1 VISTFEEWAPR
12 RRLRLPFCQQATSEF
27 RRESLPGADCDVICA
42 RREDAMLRKP
52 SCLLALVVLLCAIA
66 QARGSAADGPPFIGR
81 LPQGTVEL
89 VGITYHP
96 EMVGITYH
104 PPTKQSRW
112 WQPDGSAANLDLIP
126 PQSKSRL
133 KLFANENVVAFLV
146 RYENL
151 PADASRPAW
160 GISPWAA
167 TWYPGHWSSAWAR
180 ESVSV
185 LDHYGQTYAP
195 TSNEAKDIGSVSV
208 LDHYGQTVSNFEIFS
223 VSRGAPDL
231 TADCRVGIAKG
242 AWETVITQNAQNNG
256 RRTFSRD
263 GEQWTVIFRKATAV
277 ASGGAQVKLAYT
289 VPYGRW
295 NMQLVAAASDGS
307 EHASSTTD
315 GFSGGSTLSGS
326 IYRGYATEIAVF
338 QDLPLSSIKEF
349 RLQVRPYDWVEFKN
363 VSLKPGQKTDVKVVS
378 PKGF

>member
-1 VISTFEEWAPR
+1 
-12 RRLRLPFCQQATSEF
+12 
-27 RRESLPGADCDVICA
+27 
-42 RREDAMLRKP
+42 MLRKP
-52 SCLLALVVLLCAIA
+52 GCLLALVVLLWAIA
-66 QARGSAADGPPFIGR
+66 PARVSVADGPPFIGR

-89 VGITYHP
+89 VGITCHP
-96 EMVGITYH
+96 EVVGITYD
-104 PPTKQSRW
+104 PPNKQSRW
-112 WQPDGSAANLDLIP
+112 WQPDGSAAHLDLIP
-126 PQSKSRL
+126 RQSKNRL
-133 KLFANENVVAFLV
+133 ELFANENAVAFLV

-167 TWYPGHWSSAWAR
+167 TLYPGHWSSGWAR
-180 ESVSV
+180 
-185 LDHYGQTYAP
+185 D
-195 TSNEAKDIGSVSV
+195 SV
-208 LDHYGQTVSNFEIFS
+208 LDHYGQTVPNFEIFS
-223 VSRGAPDL
+223 VSRGASDQ

-242 AWETVITQNAQNNG
+242 AWETVITQSAQNGG

-307 EHASSTTD
+307 EHTSSTTD
-315 GFSGGSTLSGS
+315 GFSGGGCLSGS

-338 QDLPLSSIKEF
+338 QDLPLSSIKEL

-363 VSLKPGQKTDVKVVS
+363 VSLQSGQKTDV
-378 PKGF
+378 